1 MSLNLEIP
9 EPLAEQLRRYCQRH
23 ALSETD
29 LIQQL
34 VRDCLSRDQVSVT
47 PYEIWQ
53 QVYTPEGSG
62 QPDLGRRA
70 KEHLKTKL
78 RGQHSS

>member
-1 MSLNLEIP
+1 MSLNLEVP
-9 EPLAEQLRRYCQRH
+9 EPLAEQLRQYCQRH

-34 VRDCLSRDQVSVT
+34 VRDCLSRDQASVT
-47 PYEIWQ
+47 PYELWQ

-70 KEHLKTKL
+70 KKHLKTKL
-78 RGQHSS
+78 RGQHSG

>member
-1 MSLNLEIP
+1 MLLNLEVP
-9 EPLAEQLRRYCQRH
+9 EPLAEQLRQYCRRH

-34 VRDCLSRDQVSVT
+34 VRDCLSRDHISVT
-47 PYEIWQ
+47 PYELWQ

-62 QPDLGRRA
+62 QPDLGRLA
-70 KEHLKTKL
+70 KEYLKAKL
-78 RGQHSS
+78 RGQHSG

>member
-1 MSLNLEIP
+1 MPLNLEVP
-9 EPLAEQLRRYCQRH
+9 EPLAEHLREYCQRH
-23 ALSETD
+23 ALSEAE

-34 VRDCLSRDQVSVT
+34 VRDCLSRELVSAT
-47 PYEIWQ
+47 PYELWW

-70 KEHLKTKL
+70 KEHLKAKL
-78 RGQHSS
+78 RDQHSG